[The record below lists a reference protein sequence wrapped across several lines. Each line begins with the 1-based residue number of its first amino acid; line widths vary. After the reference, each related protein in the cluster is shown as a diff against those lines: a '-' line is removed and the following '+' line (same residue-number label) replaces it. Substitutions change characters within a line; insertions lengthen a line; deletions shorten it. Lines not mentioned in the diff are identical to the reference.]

1 VGVRQQNLVDDVPVG
16 VVEEDEAQQQEEV
29 CLEALKTLLTSALS
43 GSLSTSTKTF
53 KLLIT
58 KAMHE

>member
-29 CLEALKTLLTSALS
+29 CLEAEDATHF
-43 GSLSTSTKTF
+43 GV
-53 KLLIT
+53 
-58 KAMHE
+58 EW